1 MINNLVFVYGSLKQ
15 GFQLHGII
23 ERCEFIGQYKT
34 RPDFKLVSLG
44 PFPALLDAKDG
55 IEVTGEVYRVDDDI
69 LNYLDVVEGVH
80 RGMYVRKPID
90 VHDQLGHEI
99 TVWAYVAGTA
109 GRHAYREVPTGVWQ

>member
-1 MINNLVFVYGSLKQ
+1 MTNNLLFVYGSLKS
-15 GFQLHGII
+15 GFPLHRII
-23 ERCEFIGQYKT
+23 EGREFMGVYKT
-34 RPDFKLVSLG
+34 LPDFKLVSLG

-69 LNYLDVVEGVH
+69 LGYLDVVEGVS

-90 VHDQLGHEI
+90 VHDQLGDAI

-109 GRHAYREVPTGVWQ
+109 GRYAYAEVKSGVW